1 MTPPLRY
8 AVAAV
13 PAVAFF
19 ATPFLPFVNTTRLW
33 FGMPAALVWGVLWT
47 VGTTAAL
54 GLIERLSTHQDEQEA
69 A

>member
-1 MTPPLRY
+1 MTPPMRY

-33 FGMPAALVWGVLWT
+33 LGMPAAVVWGVLWT
-47 VGTTAAL
+47 IGTTAAL
-54 GLIERLSTHQDEQEA
+54 GLIDCFGTHQDEGDA